1 MQMAALSHQEFAEMI
16 SSQGLDFLRDQ
27 RVAIAVSGGADSMA
41 LAELLRGYLLTP
53 PHILTI
59 DHGLRAESA
68 SEAAMVEKYARQYGL
83 PCQVFK
89 WVDPKP
95 DHGVQEAARIMRYQ
109 KMAEYCAHQ
118 GIAYLCLAH
127 HADDQRET
135 FLFRL
140 AKGSGL
146 AGLRSMRPIQI
157 YNEQLTLI
165 RPLLEITHAQ
175 LIETCR
181 SHDIPWAE
189 DPSNL
194 SPKYMRGRMRAVQD
208 LLDQE
213 GLTSRRIATL
223 TRRIERAE
231 NLIDQVCLEKFIEL
245 CHWRD
250 GGCEVEFSS
259 FSAQLPEIQIRLLQK
274 IINAVRERANLPVKH
289 MRLEDIERL
298 QQRMCASSMPA
309 PPYSQSSPA
318 FRGATLGGVK
328 LMRKKGRLIFKP
340 EEN

>member
-1 MQMAALSHQEFAEMI
+1 MTQISPLSHQEFAEMI
-16 SSQGLDFLRDQ
+16 SSHGLDFLRDQ

-41 LAELLRGYLLTP
+41 LAELLRGYLLKL
-53 PHILTI
+53 PHILTV

-68 SEAAMVEKYARQYGL
+68 SEADMVAKYAQRYGL
-83 PCQVFK
+83 PCHIFK
-89 WVDPKP
+89 WLDPKP
-95 DHGVQEAARIMRYQ
+95 DHGVQEAARVIRYQ
-109 KMAEYCAHQ
+109 KMAQYCSDH
-118 GIAYLCLAH
+118 GIHYLCLAH
-127 HADDQRET
+127 HVDDQRET

-146 AGLRSMRPIQI
+146 AGLRSMRAVQV
-157 YNEQLTLI
+157 YDDGLTLI

-213 GLTSRRIATL
+213 GLTSRRISTL

-231 NLIDQVCLEKFIEL
+231 NLIDQVCLEKFIEF
-245 CHWRD
+245 CRWRD
-250 GGCEVEFSS
+250 EVCEVDFSS
-259 FSAQLPEIQIRLLQK
+259 FSGQLPEIQIRLLQK
-274 IINAVRERANLPVKH
+274 IINGVRERANLPVKH

-298 QQRMCASSMPA
+298 QQRMCALSPSASSYPL
-309 PPYSQSSPA
+309 PLPS
-318 FRGATLGGVK
+318 FRGATLGGIK
-328 LMRKKGRLIFKP
+328 LMRRKDILIFRA
-340 EEN
+340 E